1 MRIRFFL
8 TVVSAALFGAGFAI
22 QACGSTVDDT
32 TATTPDSGGPD
43 VVEAAVKDTSVP
55 DAKDA
60 APPCDTTADLTTKIP
75 DASIADGATTSGAC
89 VGCMK
94 RVCPEA
100 LAACNMDCTC
110 QGLAGD
116 ALNCFVKTQAI
127 SCGAPFLSGG
137 ASTLAIGRQ
146 LLGCVS
152 GGCATECA
160 FNAFNM
166 DGGADA
172 GDAEAGM

>member
-22 QACGSTVDDT
+22 QACGSTTNDAPAT
-32 TATTPDSGGPD
+32 TADSGAD
-43 VVEAAVKDTSVP
+43 VFEASTPKDTSVP
-55 DAKDA
+55 DAADA

-75 DASIADGATTSGAC
+75 DASIADGASSSGLC
-89 VGCMK
+89 VGCLK

-116 ALNCFVKTQAI
+116 ALSCFVKTQAI
-127 SCGAPFLSGG
+127 SCGAPFLNGG
-137 ASTLAIGRQ
+137 ATTLAIGKQ
-146 LLGCVS
+146 LLGCVA
-152 GGCATECA
+152 GGCATDCA
-160 FNAFNM
+160 FSQFTM
-166 DGGADA
+166 DGGADS

>member
-8 TVVSAALFGAGFAI
+8 TVASAALFGAGFAI
-22 QACGSTVDDT
+22 QACGGTADEPAA
-32 TATTPDSGGPD
+32 ATTDAGPD
-43 VVEAAVKDTSVP
+43 VVDATVKDTSVP

-75 DASIADGATTSGAC
+75 DASIADGASTSGLC

-94 RVCPEA
+94 RVCPEV
-100 LAACNMDCTC
+100 LAACNMNCTC

-116 ALNCFVKTQAI
+116 ALSCYLKTQKPA
-127 SCGAPFLSGG
+127 CAAPFVT
-137 ASTLAIGRQ
+137 ANDPATLAIGKQ
-146 LLGCVS
+146 ILGCVS
-152 GGCATECA
+152 SGCADECA
-160 FNAFNM
+160 FNAFTM

-172 GDAEAGM
+172 DAEAGM